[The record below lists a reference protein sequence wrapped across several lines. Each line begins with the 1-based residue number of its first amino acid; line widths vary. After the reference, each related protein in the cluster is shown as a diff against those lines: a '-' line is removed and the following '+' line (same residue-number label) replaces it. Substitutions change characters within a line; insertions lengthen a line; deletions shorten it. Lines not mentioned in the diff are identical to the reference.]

1 MLSHTHT
8 IPQQKAFPCHPLPKL
23 SINKQIGFERFG
35 GLQSLAAWSRTFR
48 TERTKPPSFERTQ
61 RGSSTL
67 SDLYQMRLENAQLV
81 GLSASSCPALLVV
94 DSSKAI
100 VRPDTGPEQNVKFP
114 AALNQKQG
122 RVNHQN
128 CHRSDKIKDS
138 TDSSLYN
145 L

>member
-1 MLSHTHT
+1 
-8 IPQQKAFPCHPLPKL
+8 
-23 SINKQIGFERFG
+23 
-35 GLQSLAAWSRTFR
+35 
-48 TERTKPPSFERTQ
+48 
-61 RGSSTL
+61 
-67 SDLYQMRLENAQLV
+67 MRLENAQLV

-114 AALNQKQG
+114 GALNQKQG

-128 CHRSDKIKDS
+128 CHMSDKIKDS

-145 L
+145 LYFIYIIIYMLFI